1 MLAAIFPIFVA
12 ALTLASFFN
21 GLEMVTQGYFVRRQ
35 NIPKFW
41 LYGFHYWNYQKWSW
55 EALLANEFTGLTF
68 NCEPRITG
76 SNITCFCS
84 IPSSVGP
91 NACTFSGD
99 DVLAEYGYTD
109 ISLWK
114 SAVCLVA
121 LIVFFRLMFYVTL
134 RLKKPKV

>member
-1 MLAAIFPIFVA
+1 
-12 ALTLASFFN
+12 
-21 GLEMVTQGYFVRRQ
+21 VRRQ

-68 NCEPRITG
+68 NCAQTG
-76 SNITCFCS
+76 SNGTALSCFCS
-84 IPSSVGP
+84 IPSSAGP
-91 NACTFSGD
+91 NACTFSGE
-99 DVLAEYGYTD
+99 DVLTEFGYTE
-109 ISLWK
+109 IAYRK
-114 SAVCLVA
+114 CAICLIA